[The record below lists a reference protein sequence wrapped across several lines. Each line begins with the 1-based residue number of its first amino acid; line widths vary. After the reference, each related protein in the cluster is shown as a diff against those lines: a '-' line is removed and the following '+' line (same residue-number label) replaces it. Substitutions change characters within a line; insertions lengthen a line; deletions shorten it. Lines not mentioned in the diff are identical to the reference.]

1 MGELLCPCLVQG
13 SVGVVYPVRPQE
25 EQPQWRGS
33 SGNLDSAPA
42 GTPSAGPGGSGAGP
56 LICSAGAGASS
67 LSWALPASA
76 CPGGGGILGC
86 VPAPCAPEPALLD
99 SRSRAAQ
106 PPPRSRR
113 PSPSELLLEPR
124 SPLRTEPLPL
134 PEPLRAAPGAAQP
147 PPRSR
152 RPSPFSC
159 SGSRR
164 VPPCALQPLGSS
176 AHSPGRA
183 VAVTVPGSPRASPP
197 SWVLLQLPASPFPPG
212 KVGAAPASPGRGS
225 PVLGTLAPASA
236 RLLAGPLPLGGL
248 CFFISFSPSSY
259 LDRSANSSHCCIPAG
274 LSLNL
279 RPNS

>member
-1 MGELLCPCLVQG
+1 MPLPGAGLSGGCLPREAPG
-13 SVGVVYPVRPQE
+13 GTAPVAGPALETWIQLPQE
-25 EQPQWRGS
+25 LRS
-33 SGNLDSAPA
+33 S
-42 GTPSAGPGGSGAGP
+42 PSAGPGGSGAGP

-76 CPGGGGILGC
+76 CPGGGRILGC
-86 VPAPCAPEPALLD
+86 VPAPCAPGPALLD

-113 PSPSELLLEPR
+113 PSPSELLLDPAAP
-124 SPLRTEPLPL
+124 SAEPLL
-134 PEPLRAAPGAAQP
+134 PSPRAAPAPQP

-152 RPSPFSC
+152 RPSPSELL
-159 SGSRR
+159 R

-176 AHSPGRA
+176 AHSPGA
-183 VAVTVPGSPRASPP
+183 QVSVTVPGSPRASPP

-259 LDRSANSSHCCIPAG
+259 LDRSANSSHCSIPAV

>member
-1 MGELLCPCLVQG
+1 MLIFRCEHLGELLCPCLVQG

-86 VPAPCAPEPALLD
+86 VPAPCAPEPALVD

-134 PEPLRAAPGAAQP
+134 PEPLRAAPGPAVRAAAL
-147 PPRSR
+147 RELGALSR
-152 RPSPFSC
+152 
-159 SGSRR
+159 
-164 VPPCALQPLGSS
+164 
-176 AHSPGRA
+176 
-183 VAVTVPGSPRASPP
+183 
-197 SWVLLQLPASPFPPG
+197 
-212 KVGAAPASPGRGS
+212 
-225 PVLGTLAPASA
+225 GT
-236 RLLAGPLPLGGL
+236 GV
-248 CFFISFSPSSY
+248 C
-259 LDRSANSSHCCIPAG
+259 
-274 LSLNL
+274 
-279 RPNS
+279 

>member
-1 MGELLCPCLVQG
+1 M
-13 SVGVVYPVRPQE
+13 
-25 EQPQWRGS
+25 
-33 SGNLDSAPA
+33 
-42 GTPSAGPGGSGAGP
+42 
-56 LICSAGAGASS
+56 

-76 CPGGGGILGC
+76 CPGGGRILGC

-113 PSPSELLLEPR
+113 PSP
-124 SPLRTEPLPL
+124 
-134 PEPLRAAPGAAQP
+134 
-147 PPRSR
+147 
-152 RPSPFSC
+152 FSC

-164 VPPCALQPLGSS
+164 VPPCALQPLGTS

-183 VAVTVPGSPRASPP
+183 VAVTVSGNPRASSP
-197 SWVLLQLPASPFPPG
+197 SRVLLHLPGASFR
-212 KVGAAPASPGRGS
+212 PGRSVQLLLLRDGALLSWGHSPRPQPGS
-225 PVLGTLAPASA
+225 S
-236 RLLAGPLPLGGL
+236 RGPSPLEDF

-259 LDRSANSSHCCIPAG
+259 LGRCANSSHCSIPAG

>member
-86 VPAPCAPEPALLD
+86 VPAPCAPEPALVD

-134 PEPLRAAPGAAQP
+134 PKTLQLLWVPPGPAVCAATLRELGALSWA
-147 PPRSR
+147 R
-152 RPSPFSC
+152 SC
-159 SGSRR
+159 S
-164 VPPCALQPLGSS
+164 
-176 AHSPGRA
+176 
-183 VAVTVPGSPRASPP
+183 VTVPGSPRASPP

-212 KVGAAPASPGRGS
+212 RSVQLLLLRDGALLSWGHSPRPQPGSSRGPS
-225 PVLGTLAPASA
+225 PLEAFVSLFLFPRLPTLIEA
-236 RLLAGPLPLGGL
+236 RTLLTVAFQLV
-248 CFFISFSPSSY
+248 
-259 LDRSANSSHCCIPAG
+259 
-274 LSLNL
+274 SL
-279 RPNS
+279 

>member
-56 LICSAGAGASS
+56 LICSAGAGASL

-76 CPGGGGILGC
+76 CPGGGRILGC
-86 VPAPCAPEPALLD
+86 VPAPCAPGPALLD

-106 PPPRSRR
+106 PPPQSRC
-113 PSPSELLLEPR
+113 PSPSELL
-124 SPLRTEPLPL
+124 
-134 PEPLRAAPGAAQP
+134 
-147 PPRSR
+147 
-152 RPSPFSC
+152 
-159 SGSRR
+159 R

-183 VAVTVPGSPRASPP
+183 VALLVSPGARGPPRPP
-197 SWVLLQLPASPFPPG
+197 GPAPTPCEPLSPG
-212 KVGAAPASPGRGS
+212 KVGAAPAPPGRGS

-259 LDRSANSSHCCIPAG
+259 LDRSANSSHCSIPAV

>member
-1 MGELLCPCLVQG
+1 M
-13 SVGVVYPVRPQE
+13 RPQE

-76 CPGGGGILGC
+76 CPGGGRILGC

-106 PPPRSRR
+106 PLPRSCR

-124 SPLRTEPLPL
+124 SPLRTEPLPP
-134 PEPLRAAPGAAQP
+134 PEPLRAAPGPAVRAAALRELGALSWARSCCYCPREPEGIPALLGPAP
-147 PPRSR
+147 PPRE
-152 RPSPFSC
+152 
-159 SGSRR
+159 
-164 VPPCALQPLGSS
+164 PLS
-176 AHSPGRA
+176 
-183 VAVTVPGSPRASPP
+183 
-197 SWVLLQLPASPFPPG
+197 PG
-212 KVGAAPASPGRGS
+212 KVGAAPAPPGRGS

-248 CFFISFSPSSY
+248 LFLYFFFPVF
-259 LDRSANSSHCCIPAG
+259 LP
-274 LSLNL
+274 
-279 RPNS
+279 

>member
-1 MGELLCPCLVQG
+1 M
-13 SVGVVYPVRPQE
+13 RPQE

-86 VPAPCAPEPALLD
+86 VPAPCAPEPALVD

-113 PSPSELLLEPR
+113 PSPS
-124 SPLRTEPLPL
+124 
-134 PEPLRAAPGAAQP
+134 
-147 PPRSR
+147 
-152 RPSPFSC
+152 SC

-212 KVGAAPASPGRGS
+212 KVGAAPAPPGRGS

-248 CFFISFSPSSY
+248 CSFISFSPSSY
-259 LDRSANSSHCCIPAG
+259 LDRCANSSHCSIPAG

>member
-86 VPAPCAPEPALLD
+86 VPAPCAPEPALVD

-113 PSPSELLLEPR
+113 PSPSELL
-124 SPLRTEPLPL
+124 
-134 PEPLRAAPGAAQP
+134 
-147 PPRSR
+147 
-152 RPSPFSC
+152 
-159 SGSRR
+159 R
-164 VPPCALQPLGSS
+164 VPPGPAVRAAALRELGALSWARSCCYCPREPEGIPALLGPAPTPREPL
-176 AHSPGRA
+176 
-183 VAVTVPGSPRASPP
+183 
-197 SWVLLQLPASPFPPG
+197 
-212 KVGAAPASPGRGS
+212 
-225 PVLGTLAPASA
+225 SA
-236 RLLAGPLPLGGL
+236 REGRCSSCSSGTGLSCPGDTRPGLSPAPRGAPLPWRPLFL
-248 CFFISFSPSSY
+248 YFFFPVF
-259 LDRSANSSHCCIPAG
+259 LP
-274 LSLNL
+274 
-279 RPNS
+279 

>member
-86 VPAPCAPEPALLD
+86 VPAPCAPEPALVD

-113 PSPSELLLEPR
+113 PSPSELL
-124 SPLRTEPLPL
+124 
-134 PEPLRAAPGAAQP
+134 
-147 PPRSR
+147 
-152 RPSPFSC
+152 
-159 SGSRR
+159 R

-176 AHSPGRA
+176 AHSPGA
-183 VAVTVPGSPRASPP
+183 QLLCYCPREPEGIPA
-197 SWVLLQLPASPFPPG
+197 LLGPAPTPCEPLSPG
-212 KVGAAPASPGRGS
+212 KVGAAPAPPGRGS

-248 CFFISFSPSSY
+248 LFLYFFFPVF
-259 LDRSANSSHCCIPAG
+259 LP
-274 LSLNL
+274 
-279 RPNS
+279 

>member
-1 MGELLCPCLVQG
+1 MAGPALEPWIQ
-13 SVGVVYPVRPQE
+13 PPQE
-25 EQPQWRGS
+25 LRS
-33 SGNLDSAPA
+33 S
-42 GTPSAGPGGSGAGP
+42 PSAGPGGSGAGP
-56 LICSAGAGASS
+56 LICSAGAGASL

-76 CPGGGGILGC
+76 CPGGGRILGC
-86 VPAPCAPEPALLD
+86 VPAPCAPGPALLD

-152 RPSPFSC
+152 RLNPSELL
-159 SGSRR
+159 R

-248 CFFISFSPSSY
+248 LFLYFFFPVF
-259 LDRSANSSHCCIPAG
+259 LP
-274 LSLNL
+274 
-279 RPNS
+279 

>member
-56 LICSAGAGASS
+56 LICSAPGGASS
-67 LSWALPASA
+67 LFWALPASA

-86 VPAPCAPEPALLD
+86 VPAPCAPEPALVD
-99 SRSRAAQ
+99 SR
-106 PPPRSRR
+106 
-113 PSPSELLLEPR
+113 
-124 SPLRTEPLPL
+124 T
-134 PEPLRAAPGAAQP
+134 GAAQP

-152 RPSPFSC
+152 PRAPRAAP
-159 SGSRR
+159 G
-164 VPPCALQPLGSS
+164 PACALQPLGSS
-176 AHSPGRA
+176 AHSPGA
-183 VAVTVPGSPRASPP
+183 QVSVSVPGSPRASPP
-197 SWVLLQLPASPFPPG
+197 SWVLLHLPTSPFPPG
-212 KVGAAPASPGRGS
+212 KVGAAPAPPGRGS

-248 CFFISFSPSSY
+248 CSFISFSPSSY
-259 LDRSANSSHCCIPAG
+259 LDRSANSSHCSIPAG